1 MVVFAD
7 FFHNL
12 LSTQRQIYKRLCQSV
27 HQSVHPSV
35 PNIFQLDLAIYRIS
49 SGQILA
55 MLLFINAAQQ
65 SWAKRNRYFSNMLLS
80 TEIFSKRRK
89 ICAIWRET
97 WGDFTYYLQNA
108 IDRVK
113 FCQIWAFTVP
123 VMYIFF
129 QTKKQD
135 SFGHFLIVVAVS
147 LLKFSMK
154 KRIKWRKVCVLEIS
168 TINYSGNYNMQMRL
182 FHKRNQY
189 FILEIWHNL
198 RELHFNQ
205 SSVSGVMVSI
215 VAFQAVD
222 RGSIPCCRI
231 FF

>member
-1 MVVFAD
+1 
-7 FFHNL
+7 
-12 LSTQRQIYKRLCQSV
+12 
-27 HQSVHPSV
+27 
-35 PNIFQLDLAIYRIS
+35 
-49 SGQILA
+49 

-222 RGSIPCCRI
+222 RGSIPRWRI
-231 FF
+231 TFFYLTECQ